1 MNSKEI
7 NEDIFW
13 VGVDDRE
20 TQSFESMWPI
30 QRVGITYNAYAI
42 KDEKIALIDPVR
54 INLSDLYLS
63 KVKNIIGDVPVDYII
78 INHMEPDH
86 TGAITEVVKAYPNV
100 KIVCNKKTVPMLEAF
115 YEITENLLIVNEGD
129 TLNLGKHT
137 LQFYTTPM
145 VHWPESM
152 VTFEVTTKTLFSM
165 DIFGS
170 YKVTE
175 NKIFD
180 DENNLDDF
188 YDEIYRYYATIIG
201 KVSKPA
207 QKALKKL
214 APLEIKMI
222 CPAHGLIW
230 RDNLQYILKLYEDM
244 SHFVRQEGVVI
255 VYGSMYGNTKAAAE
269 QIKKALEDKHI
280 ENIKVYNVSTDDISY
295 IVRDIWKY
303 KGLILGAPSYYG
315 RIFPKM
321 AHLLYK
327 LEEIRTENHKVAFFT
342 NYSWSGGA
350 AKYFDAFA
358 KNVNSDVINDTIR
371 IKGRATKEDEQA
383 LIDLANKMASE
394 IKS

>member
-30 QRVGITYNAYAI
+30 QRVGITYNAYVI

-54 INLSDLYLS
+54 VNLSDLYLS
-63 KVKNIIGDVPVDYII
+63 KVKNIVGDAPVDYII

-86 TGAITEVVKAYPNV
+86 SGAITDVVKAYPNV
-100 KIVCNKKTVPMLEAF
+100 KIVCNKKTVPMLDAF
-115 YEITENLLIVNEGD
+115 YEITENLLIMNEGD

-180 DENNLDDF
+180 DENNLEDF

-214 APLEIKMI
+214 APLDIKMI
-222 CPAHGLIW
+222 CPAHGMIW

-255 VYGSMYGNTKAAAE
+255 VYGSMYGNTKEAAE
-269 QIKKALEDKHI
+269 HIKKALEAQHI

-295 IVRDIWKY
+295 IVRDVWKY

-394 IKS
+394 IKN

>member
-1 MNSKEI
+1 
-7 NEDIFW
+7 
-13 VGVDDRE
+13 
-20 TQSFESMWPI
+20 
-30 QRVGITYNAYAI
+30 
-42 KDEKIALIDPVR
+42 
-54 INLSDLYLS
+54 
-63 KVKNIIGDVPVDYII
+63 
-78 INHMEPDH
+78 
-86 TGAITEVVKAYPNV
+86 
-100 KIVCNKKTVPMLEAF
+100 
-115 YEITENLLIVNEGD
+115 
-129 TLNLGKHT
+129 
-137 LQFYTTPM
+137 
-145 VHWPESM
+145 
-152 VTFEVTTKTLFSM
+152 M

-394 IKS
+394 IKN

>member
-100 KIVCNKKTVPMLEAF
+100 KIVCNKKTVPMLDAF